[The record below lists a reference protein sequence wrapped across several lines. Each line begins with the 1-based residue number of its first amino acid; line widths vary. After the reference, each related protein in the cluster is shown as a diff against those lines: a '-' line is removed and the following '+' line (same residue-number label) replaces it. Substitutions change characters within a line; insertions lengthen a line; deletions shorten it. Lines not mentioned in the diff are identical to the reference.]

1 MPNLGRIL
9 PLFCLLGLLTA
20 QKLSAQLT
28 VVDVGATNAFTAN
41 AAATNFSWTLDGIA
55 VGGNSNSFS
64 YTPQIYDVGTHYLLV
79 NQIFP
84 GAVSSNSYWG
94 VRARITLPVSGG
106 NYYIATNGS
115 DANAGTFA
123 APFKTF
129 EKARDTVRALARP
142 LAAGGVTVWLRGGT
156 FYRTNTLMLTNANDS
171 GTVTAP
177 IVWRSY
183 SNEVAVVS
191 GGKTISAASWLP
203 LNSTQTN
210 RVAPGVN
217 PTNIFEMDIAA
228 ASLTHAT
235 NFPADFSQWTTF
247 NVYSQG
253 NDGGLCELFYN
264 GQRQFLSR
272 YPNHSLVNDDLFTT
286 NMTMDGVAK
295 GLVNPGTTLIYSGD
309 STNYLNY
316 PGTYTNSSSV
326 TTAVGGAF
334 LCKSNDI
341 ARFTRWQSAITNG
354 GFWLQGYWRVPWQID
369 GIKII
374 GFDVTNRTVM
384 LDTNAHPGNGIAS
397 KYARPNG
404 YKTEPFWAL
413 NLLEELDQLASGP
426 WISIERKF
434 ISTHLARW
442 RMAAW

>member
-1 MPNLGRIL
+1 MLKIFLRL
-9 PLFCLLGLLTA
+9 TLFLLAARLYA
-20 QKLSAQLT
+20 QPI
-28 VVDVGATNAFTAN
+28 VVDVGTTNTFTAN
-41 AAATNFSWTLDGIA
+41 AAATNCSWTLDGIA

-79 NQIFP
+79 RLIFP
-84 GAVSSNSYWG
+84 GAVNSNSYWG
-94 VRARITLPVSGG
+94 VRARITLPVSATSF
-106 NYYIATNGS
+106 YVATNGS
-115 DANAGTFA
+115 DANPGTFA
-123 APFKTF
+123 APFKTS

-142 LAAGGVTVWLRGGT
+142 LPAGGVTVWLRGGT
-156 FYRTNTLMLTNANDS
+156 FYRMNTLMLTNVNDS

-177 IVWRSY
+177 IVYRSY
-183 SNEVAVVS
+183 SNEVAVIS
-191 GGKTISAASWLP
+191 GGKSLSAASWSP

-217 PTNIFEMDIAA
+217 QTNIFEMDIAA
-228 ASLTHAT
+228 AGLTHAT
-235 NFPADFSQWTTF
+235 NFPADFGQWTTF
-247 NVYSQG
+247 NVYNQG
-253 NDGGLCELFYN
+253 NDGGFCELFYN

-272 YPNHSLVNDDLFTT
+272 YPNHNLTNDDLYTT
-286 NMTMDGVAK
+286 NRTMDGVAK

-309 STNYLNY
+309 STNSLNY
-316 PGTYTNSSSV
+316 PGTYTNSSGT

-354 GFWLQGYWRVPWQID
+354 GLWVQGYWRVAWQID

-374 GFDVTNRTVM
+374 SFDVTNRTVM
-384 LDTNAHPGNGIAS
+384 LDTNAHPGNGLAS

-413 NLLEELDQLASGP
+413 NLLKELDQPGEWAVDFSRMKIDFTIG
-426 WISIERKF
+426 ERIF
-434 ISTHLARW
+434 
-442 RMAAW
+442 